1 MRKDDK
7 DKGNLPVRVVADAS
21 GLMELWAV
29 LDKSAWLGF
38 DTEFIGEKREVPL
51 LCMLQVITEEAVW
64 LVDPIKVQGWEHFGT
79 YLANEAILKLTHA
92 GENDYRLMFQLLGST
107 PRSTF
112 DLQVAAGFV
121 GLRYPASL
129 GTILQEIL
137 GVSAAKAFTVADWS
151 VRPLPEKMLQYA
163 VEDVR
168 YLKLLHDKFLQ
179 RLSELGR
186 SGWVEE
192 EMAAWELPSFYTSDP
207 LKKLLQQK
215 SIASF
220 SEREKLFMMRLAT
233 WREAESVSSKRKSE
247 EILSNKQL
255 LEMAKVVGSGGEA
268 LFRSRILPKAFIRQ
282 MKDRLLEWYETP
294 ATADELATL
303 YLYAPKA
310 VIDPVIE
317 ARTQLVLQVLQSY
330 CAGEE
335 LSVDLLLPGSEAK
348 KYRIF
353 PDYHFEGLDRGWR
366 SVFLPSA
373 WRDLLDHRAKLQL
386 KVREDGILLSH
397 NGR

>member
-1 MRKDDK
+1 MRDNDK
-7 DKGNLPVRVVADAS
+7 DKGNPPVRIVSDAS
-21 GLMELWAV
+21 SLKELWAV
-29 LDKSAWLGF
+29 LDRCAWLGF
-38 DTEFIGEKREVPL
+38 DTEFIGEKREIPL
-51 LCMLQVITEEAVW
+51 LCMLQVLTDEAVW
-64 LVDPIKVQGWEHFGT
+64 LVDPIKVEGWEHFGT
-79 YLANEAILKLTHA
+79 YLSNPGILKLTHA
-92 GENDYRLMFQLLGST
+92 GENDYRLMYQLLGST
-107 PRSTF
+107 PRNTF
-112 DLQVAAGFV
+112 DLQVASGFV

-137 GVSAAKAFTVADWS
+137 RVNAAKAFTVADWS

-168 YLKLLHDKFLQ
+168 YLKLLHDRILH

-192 EMAAWELPSFYTSDP
+192 EMAAWELPGFYTSDP

-233 WREAESVSSKRKSE
+233 WREVEAVSTKRKSE

-255 LEMAKVVGSGGEA
+255 QEMAKVISSGGEA
-268 LFRSRILPKAFIRQ
+268 LFRSRILPKVFIRQ
-282 MKDRLLEWYETP
+282 MKDRLLEWYDTP
-294 ATADELATL
+294 ASSDELATL

-366 SVFLPSA
+366 RTFLPTA
-373 WRDLLDHRAKLQL
+373 WRDLLDHRAKLHLQ
-386 KVREDGILLSH
+386 VREDGILLSH
-397 NGR
+397 NGG

>member
-1 MRKDDK
+1 MRKNDK
-7 DKGNLPVRVVADAS
+7 DKVNLPVRIVSDAA
-21 GLMELWAV
+21 GLNDLWSV
-29 LDKSAWLGF
+29 LDGCEWLGF

-51 LCMLQVITEEAVW
+51 LCMLQVITEESVW
-64 LVDPIKVQGWEHFGT
+64 LVDPIKVEGWEHFGT
-79 YLANEAILKLTHA
+79 YLSNGAILKLTHA
-92 GENDYRLMFQLLGST
+92 GENDYRLMYQLLGIT
-107 PRSTF
+107 PRNTF
-112 DLQVAAGFV
+112 DLQVAVGFV

-168 YLKLLHDKFLQ
+168 YLKLLHERVLESLAD
-179 RLSELGR
+179 LGR

-192 EMAAWELPSFYTSDP
+192 EMAAWEHPSFYTSDP

-233 WREAESVSSKRKSE
+233 WRETEAVLSKRKSE

-282 MKDRLLEWYETP
+282 MKDQLLAWYE
-294 ATADELATL
+294 AQASADELAAL
-303 YLYAPKA
+303 YVYAPKA

-330 CAGEE
+330 CADEE
-335 LSVDLLLPGSEAK
+335 LSLDLLLPGSEAK

-353 PDYHFEGLDRGWR
+353 PEYHFEGLDRGWR
-366 SVFLPSA
+366 SVFLPTV
-373 WRDLLDHRAKLQL
+373 WRDLLDHRAELQL

-397 NGR
+397 NG